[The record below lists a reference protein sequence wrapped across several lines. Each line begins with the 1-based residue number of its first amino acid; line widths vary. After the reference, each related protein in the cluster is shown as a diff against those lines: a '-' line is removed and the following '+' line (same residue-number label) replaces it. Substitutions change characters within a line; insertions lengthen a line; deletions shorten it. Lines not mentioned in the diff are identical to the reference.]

1 MKRNV
6 KIALF
11 TNVFLAVVLVAVG
24 TVCFFPFGA
33 MTAGKLSDR
42 VYYSG
47 NKDSNYISI
56 MFNVYGGTEYIS
68 EILDTL
74 DEYKVHAT
82 FFVGGSWADD
92 HAETLS
98 LIKDRGNELGN
109 HGYFHKDQ
117 DELSLEKN
125 KEEIGV
131 CGELV
136 ERLTGVK
143 MNLFAPPSGAYA
155 EQTVEA
161 AEYLGYKV
169 IMWSKD
175 TIDWRDHDQTVIY
188 RRATNGVS
196 GGDLVLA
203 HPTKETAAA
212 LPSILSYYKD
222 QGLEQVPV
230 SVNISGVEKV

>member
-1 MKRNV
+1 MKRNI

-11 TNVFLAVVLVAVG
+11 TNIFLAVVLVAVG

-42 VYYSG
+42 VYYNG

-74 DEYKVHAT
+74 DEYNVHAT

-92 HAETLS
+92 HAEILTQ
-98 LIKDRGNELGN
+98 IRDRGNELGN
-109 HGYFHKDQ
+109 HGYFHKNQ
-117 DELSLEKN
+117 DALTLEKN

-161 AEYLGYKV
+161 AEGLGYKV

-188 RRATNGVS
+188 RRATNGVC

-203 HPTKETAAA
+203 HPTQETAAA
-212 LPSILSYYKD
+212 LPSILAYYRD

-230 SVNISGVEKV
+230 SVNISGIEKV

>member
-11 TNVFLAVVLVAVG
+11 TNIFLAVVLVAVG

-33 MTAGKLSDR
+33 MTAGKLSDQ
-42 VYYSG
+42 VYYNG

-74 DEYKVHAT
+74 DEYNVHAT

-92 HAETLS
+92 HAEILTQ
-98 LIKDRGNELGN
+98 IKDRGNELGN
-109 HGYFHKDQ
+109 HGYFHKNQ
-117 DELSLEKN
+117 DTLSLEKN
-125 KEEIGV
+125 KEEIGI

-161 AEYLGYKV
+161 AENLGYKV

-188 RRATNGVS
+188 RRATNGVG

-212 LPSILSYYKD
+212 LPSILAYYRD

>member
-1 MKRNV
+1 MKRNI

-11 TNVFLAVVLVAVG
+11 TNIFLAVVLVAVG

-33 MTAGKLSDR
+33 MKAGKLSDR
-42 VYYSG
+42 VYYNG

-74 DEYKVHAT
+74 DEYNVHAT

-92 HAETLS
+92 HAEILTQ
-98 LIKDRGNELGN
+98 IRDRGNELGN
-109 HGYFHKDQ
+109 HGYFHKNQ
-117 DELSLEKN
+117 DALTLEKN

-161 AEYLGYKV
+161 AESLGYKV

-188 RRATNGVS
+188 RRATNRVS

-212 LPSILSYYKD
+212 LPSILAYYRD

-230 SVNISGVEKV
+230 SVNISGIEKV

>member
-11 TNVFLAVVLVAVG
+11 TNIFLAVVLVAVG

-42 VYYSG
+42 VYYNG

-74 DEYKVHAT
+74 DEYNVHAT

-92 HAETLS
+92 HAEILTQ
-98 LIKDRGNELGN
+98 IRDRGNELGN
-109 HGYFHKDQ
+109 HGYFHKNQ
-117 DELSLEKN
+117 DALTLEKN

-161 AEYLGYKV
+161 AEGLGYKV

-188 RRATNGVS
+188 RRATNGVC

-212 LPSILSYYKD
+212 LPSILAYYRD

-230 SVNISGVEKV
+230 SVNISGIEKV

>member
-1 MKRNV
+1 MKRNI

-11 TNVFLAVVLVAVG
+11 TNIFLAVVLVAVG

-42 VYYSG
+42 VYYNG

-74 DEYKVHAT
+74 DEYNVHAT

-92 HAETLS
+92 HAEILTQ
-98 LIKDRGNELGN
+98 IRDRGNELGN
-109 HGYFHKDQ
+109 HGYFHKNQ
-117 DELSLEKN
+117 DALTLEKN

-155 EQTVEA
+155 KQTVEA
-161 AEYLGYKV
+161 AEGLGYKV

-188 RRATNGVS
+188 RRATNGVC

-212 LPSILSYYKD
+212 LPSILAYYRD

-230 SVNISGVEKV
+230 SVNISGIEKV

>member
-1 MKRNV
+1 M
-6 KIALF
+6 L
-11 TNVFLAVVLVAVG
+11 
-24 TVCFFPFGA
+24 FPFGA

-42 VYYSG
+42 VYYNG

-74 DEYKVHAT
+74 DEYNVHAT

-92 HAETLS
+92 HAEILTQ
-98 LIKDRGNELGN
+98 IRDRGNELGN
-109 HGYFHKDQ
+109 HGYFHKNQ
-117 DELSLEKN
+117 DALTLEKN

-161 AEYLGYKV
+161 AEGLGYKV

-188 RRATNGVS
+188 RRATNGVC

-212 LPSILSYYKD
+212 LPSILAYYRD

-230 SVNISGVEKV
+230 SVNISGIEKV

>member
-11 TNVFLAVVLVAVG
+11 TNIFLAVVLVAVG

-42 VYYSG
+42 VYYNG

-74 DEYKVHAT
+74 DEYNVHAT

-92 HAETLS
+92 HAEILTQ
-98 LIKDRGNELGN
+98 IKDCGNELGN
-109 HGYFHKDQ
+109 HGYFHKNQ
-117 DELSLEKN
+117 DTLSLEKN
-125 KEEIGV
+125 KEEIGI

-161 AEYLGYKV
+161 AENLGYKV

-203 HPTKETAAA
+203 HPTKEIAAA
-212 LPSILSYYKD
+212 LPSILAYYRD

>member
-1 MKRNV
+1 MKRNI

-11 TNVFLAVVLVAVG
+11 TNIFLAVVLVAVG

-42 VYYSG
+42 VYYNG

-74 DEYKVHAT
+74 DEYNVHAT

-92 HAETLS
+92 HAEILTQ
-98 LIKDRGNELGN
+98 IRDRGNELGN
-109 HGYFHKDQ
+109 HGYFHKNQ
-117 DELSLEKN
+117 DALTLEKN

-161 AEYLGYKV
+161 AEGLGYKV

-175 TIDWRDHDQTVIY
+175 TIDWRDHDQT
-188 RRATNGVS
+188 ATNGVC

-203 HPTKETAAA
+203 HPTQETAAA
-212 LPSILSYYKD
+212 LSSILAYYRD

-230 SVNISGVEKV
+230 SVNISGIEKV

>member
-1 MKRNV
+1 MKRNI

-11 TNVFLAVVLVAVG
+11 TNIFLAVVLVAVG

-42 VYYSG
+42 VYYNG

-74 DEYKVHAT
+74 DEYNVHAT

-92 HAETLS
+92 HAEILTQ
-98 LIKDRGNELGN
+98 IRDRGNELGN
-109 HGYFHKDQ
+109 HGYFHKNQ
-117 DELSLEKN
+117 DALTLEKN

-161 AEYLGYKV
+161 AEGLGYKV

-188 RRATNGVS
+188 RRATNGVC

-212 LPSILSYYKD
+212 LPSILAYYRD

-230 SVNISGVEKV
+230 SVNISGIEKV

>member
-1 MKRNV
+1 MKRNI

-11 TNVFLAVVLVAVG
+11 TNIFLAVVLVAVG

-42 VYYSG
+42 VYYNG

-74 DEYKVHAT
+74 DEYNVHAT

-92 HAETLS
+92 HAEILTQ
-98 LIKDRGNELGN
+98 IRDRGNELGN
-109 HGYFHKDQ
+109 HGYFHKNQ
-117 DELSLEKN
+117 DALSLEKN

-161 AEYLGYKV
+161 AEGLGYKV

-188 RRATNGVS
+188 RRATNGVC

-212 LPSILSYYKD
+212 LPSILAYYRD

-230 SVNISGVEKV
+230 SVNISGIEKV